1 MNRFDFFSFGCCI
14 KKKTIKTQIYIP
26 YIKLVLK
33 KTEKILEKVEK
44 FKVYFQCGRW
54 NFANK
59 LHVGSCF
66 YDSLYVERRKLK
78 TP

>member
-1 MNRFDFFSFGCCI
+1 MI
-14 KKKTIKTQIYIP
+14 
-26 YIKLVLK
+26 VLSGFNPMLNSIHRIR
-33 KTEKILEKVEK
+33 TF